1 MQKFI
6 NLHTHT
12 FSDNSDYLE
21 IVNQYPSNF
30 DDKIPYFSIGIH
42 PWKINQNEIEN
53 ELKIIEHKLQFINCL
68 ALGECGIDK
77 RIEIPINLQSE
88 VFEKQILL
96 AIKYNKPL
104 IIHCVAAFAELISIK
119 IAHKISV
126 PIIIHGFSKNVI
138 VANQLIDHGFYL
150 SFGKYLMQ
158 NTDLQNVFQS
168 VPIDKIFLETDS
180 STYSIEDIY
189 KTAAKIKDLDL
200 LSLQNQIKE
209 NFNRVFKL

>member
-77 RIEIPINLQSE
+77 RIEIPIDLQSE

-126 PIIIHGFSKNVI
+126 PTIIHGFSKNVI

-168 VPIDKIFLETDS
+168 IPIDKIFLETDS

-209 NFNRVFKL
+209 NFNRVFKT